1 MFVSLICTSLI
12 LILYSSMSPSC
23 SENLAIL
30 AFLGESSF
38 DGFYNLTGQNKEE
51 MCDNFSYVLE
61 FKLSLTSSQFPEDRA
76 THYDINQTRI

>member
-23 SENLAIL
+23 SENLSIL

-38 DGFYNLTGQNKEE
+38 DGFYNLTDQNKEK
-51 MCDNFSYVLE
+51 MCDRSPKQQVKNRAI
-61 FKLSLTSSQFPEDRA
+61 TSVTSWGL
-76 THYDINQTRI
+76 N

>member
-38 DGFYNLTGQNKEE
+38 EGFYNLTGQNKEK
-51 MCDNFSYVLE
+51 MCDRSPKQQLKNRAITSVTSW
-61 FKLSLTSSQFPEDRA
+61 SL
-76 THYDINQTRI
+76 N